1 MSDLSRTIKN
11 KNNEN
16 YGFSDKWSPEISVH
30 GFTQVPNILLTC
42 QGSLELKHGEL
53 VTLLQLMSF
62 WFKNGGEVYPSISR
76 LAGRSNKGYSTT
88 QRYLKSLEVKG
99 FIERKQVINSSNRY
113 NLKPCV
119 NKLYKHQKSCS
130 VCIEMSQKR
139 GLPVVRTRTTLPL
152 KPTKQEDSPKRLRKK
167 TNGEF
172 SKASS
177 MADLIAQHRYG
188 GVR

>member
-1 MSDLSRTIKN
+1 MSDLSRTSKN
-11 KNNEN
+11 KNEEN
-16 YGFSDKWSPEISVH
+16 YGFSEKWSPEISAY

-42 QGSLELKHGEL
+42 QGSLGLKQVEL

-62 WFKNGGEVYPSISR
+62 WFKHGGEVYPSILR
-76 LAGRSNKGYSTT
+76 LAKRSDKGYSTT
-88 QRYLKSLEVKG
+88 QRNLKSLEDKG
-99 FIERKQVINSSNRY
+99 FIKRKQVVNSSNRY

-119 NKLYKHQKSCS
+119 NKLYKHQKTCTA
-130 VCIEMSQKR
+130 CLEMSQKR
-139 GLPVVRTRTTLPL
+139 GLPVVKMRTTLPL
-152 KPTKQEDSPKRLRKK
+152 KTTKQEDSPKRLRKK